1 MPSFATKTI
10 RVKGLSLDLTR
21 EEFDQLAIEL
31 GSAPVKKKRFFRSSK
46 ETIPVESVTTSLAP
60 QFGEQIG
67 TVTFPSET
75 RKDKAIRQSGRWSCD
90 DKFDGITVLHSG
102 PRPDIDICAIH
113 GLNGNAF
120 NTWSSDSVMWLRD
133 LLPKTEPFEASRV
146 LTFGYNSNLRDRN
159 SLSGIQEWSI
169 DLLNHVSSV
178 RATEEPNGMPPID
191 ARHYPLAPDR
201 RWYEG
206 RGLRP
211 ERQPRALHGR
221 QTELQSLNDLV
232 VICQRDNH
240 SAIAVTGIGGIG
252 KTEVLLEI
260 ARQQIN
266 QMNVFFIYAKDES
279 SLKGAYHY
287 IARQLGHLV
296 IDQDRSSQSTA
307 LDIWNNLTQDEKVDR
322 FRQWLRRPE
331 NTETLFLLD
340 DLDGLKTQELI
351 ADAIPHEAQTIL
363 FSSRNPVL
371 CEQLNRQ
378 SHHIRLCSMEQDEV
392 VQIMEEMLQKMSEV
406 AHRTI
411 FRRKTLQ
418 RIAAALEGHPMASRV
433 AIRYISRVLAQEA
446 SEEPDSTFLGIMQG
460 SDFESRKHFLEYKP
474 VGEQSIM
481 DAFLTSRQRLQDP
494 DGMAWKLM
502 QFSVFLET
510 SDPTLDFRQFFY
522 QISRSCSIQQSN
534 FPDYDVLTASKVMIS
549 EGFADIEA
557 VSFGEPAAGSIPA
570 KFHPIWLE
578 CTLQFMG
585 ESNRIRY
592 MRQVLMICHLT
603 VSNPDRGFS
612 PAVYRRHLKRCMDV
626 CKAFRLDMNSLSLNM
641 EVCEWVARFSAE
653 R

>member
-1 MPSFATKTI
+1 MIRLDGYPHLYNGIKSNLCGLIFLSTPHSGSGEADWNKFLVNVVEVIGGVRADAIVNSLRSFNP
-10 RVKGLSLDLTR
+10 LSARANEDFGNLKVSPPYECFYETR
-21 EEFDQLAIEL
+21 ET
-31 GSAPVKKKRFFRSSK
+31 KFRLL
-46 ETIPVESVTTSLAP
+46 T
-60 QFGEQIG
+60 
-67 TVTFPSET
+67 
-75 RKDKAIRQSGRWSCD
+75 
-90 DKFDGITVLHSG
+90 
-102 PRPDIDICAIH
+102 
-113 GLNGNAF
+113 LN
-120 NTWSSDSVMWLRD
+120 S
-133 LLPKTEPFEASRV
+133 
-146 LTFGYNSNLRDRN
+146 
-159 SLSGIQEWSI
+159 Q
-169 DLLNHVSSV
+169 
-178 RATEEPNGMPPID
+178 PNGMPPID

-221 QTELQSLNDLV
+221 QTELQSLHDLL
-232 VICQRDNH
+232 VICQRH

-322 FRQWLRRPE
+322 FKQWLRRPE
-331 NTETLFLLD
+331 NAETLFLLD
-340 DLDGLKTQELI
+340 DLDGLKSQELI
-351 ADAIPHEAQTIL
+351 SDAIPHEAQTIL

-378 SHHIRLCSMEQDEV
+378 SHHIRLCSMEQDDV
-392 VQIMEEMLQKMSEV
+392 VQIMEEMLQKMSE
-406 AHRTI
+406 AANRTI
-411 FRRKTLQ
+411 FSREKLQ
-418 RIAAALEGHPMASRV
+418 QIAAALEGHPMASRV
-433 AIRYISRVLAQEA
+433 AIRYITRVLVQEA

-460 SDFESRKHFLEYKP
+460 SDFESRKHFLEYRP

-494 DGMAWKLM
+494 DGIAWKLM
-502 QFSVFLET
+502 QFSAFLET
-510 SDPTLDFRQFFY
+510 GDPTLDFRQFFY
-522 QISRSCSIQQSN
+522 QISRSCRLQPSS

-557 VSFGEPAAGSIPA
+557 VSFGEPAVGSIPA
-570 KFHPIWLE
+570 KFHPIWLD
-578 CTLQFMG
+578 CTLQCMG

-603 VSNPDRGFS
+603 VSNPERGLS
-612 PAVYRRHLKRCMDV
+612 PAVYRRHVKRCIDV
-626 CKAFRLDMNSLSLNM
+626 CKAFRLDTSSLSLTM
-641 EVCEWVARFSAE
+641 EVCEWVAGFSAE